1 MYRLDSIN
9 LFPMP
14 YIDLSYTAFYYS
26 QSRLTLICSWYYH
39 RTASP
44 NFQIWCS
51 KWSDQHVSYA
61 DLSRI
66 AMDAPSRRQT
76 LTSFTHTMSRK
87 ETSSIPLRH
96 HKQIPKPHKKKTSS
110 TDYGGLPPSEADL
123 GCRRLGS
130 ILAWNLEHAWCV
142 FYFWLRFQVIEYS
155 NLTCI
160 CQNT

>member
-14 YIDLSYTAFYYS
+14 YIDLLYIAFYYS
-26 QSRLTLICSWYYH
+26 QSRLTLVCSWSYH

-66 AMDAPSRRQT
+66 AMDAKTSPSRRQT
-76 LTSFTHTMSRK
+76 STPFTHTMSRK

-110 TDYGGLPPSEADL
+110 TPRLWRPATFRSRPRMLASGVNTCLKL
-123 GCRRLGS
+123 GACMMLF
-130 ILAWNLEHAWCV
+130 L
-142 FYFWLRFQVIEYS
+142 F
-155 NLTCI
+155 LTPI
-160 CQNT
+160 SSYRVL